1 MLVSASAWVII
12 SAASTSTA
20 LVAHESHS
28 SPALPHYDWPE
39 GIPKVIHFCY
49 KHENI
54 PGFVKEAWSS
64 LNPGFAIQVHGDAS
78 CHRFLLEHYGSE
90 IAGFYARVPHGPIR
104 ACIWRIFCAPSARA
118 RPRARASP
126 AIYIHTRRHAHALDG
141 TTSCT
146 TGHCAYPLHATQTCT
161 CTAACTL
168 TWTWRRWPGCS
179 RLSSPPTR
187 S

>member
-20 LVAHESHS
+20 LVAHGSHS

-118 RPRARASP
+118 RPRARSHTNT
-126 AIYIHTRRHAHALDG
+126 IY
-141 TTSCT
+141 
-146 TGHCAYPLHATQTCT
+146 Q
-161 CTAACTL
+161 
-168 TWTWRRWPGCS
+168 
-179 RLSSPPTR
+179 
-187 S
+187 